1 MGGWADY
8 LRHRQQRLR
17 PAADQRSR
25 RAALIKADW
34 PLPGSQTVRS
44 TFRRKLSFNEQRE
57 FDSLPARIEALEEEE
72 RRLRAE
78 SESGEFYKA
87 AADHIRAVLARLE
100 QNAAE
105 HEAALA
111 RWLELEERSGR

>member
-1 MGGWADY
+1 MISEPRAIDWDDQGRTGYANEP
-8 LRHRQQRLR
+8 RQSRAR
-17 PAADQRSR
+17 RS
-25 RAALIKADW
+25 
-34 PLPGSQTVRS
+34 
-44 TFRRKLSFNEQRE
+44 RKLSFNEQRE

-72 RRLRAE
+72 HRLRAE

-87 AADHIRAVLARLE
+87 GADHIRAVLARLE
-100 QNAAE
+100 QNVAE

>member
-1 MGGWADY
+1 MTATARAIDGDDQGVTGRATKVA
-8 LRHRQQRLR
+8 RSAVARS
-17 PAADQRSR
+17 AA
-25 RAALIKADW
+25 
-34 PLPGSQTVRS
+34 P
-44 TFRRKLSFNEQRE
+44 RKLSFNEQRE

-78 SESGEFYKA
+78 SESAEFYKA
-87 AADHIRAVLARLE
+87 GADHIRAVLARLE
-100 QNAAE
+100 QIATD